1 MTSGWRNNCVH
12 PGYIS
17 DMCTSRR
24 AELAAA
30 FHRQFSATPEV
41 WVRAPGRVD
50 LMGSHTDYNQ
60 GFVLTLPIDRDTWIA
75 ARANGSRQVR
85 LYSMN
90 LNEAVSFDVS
100 DTSAST
106 NGFGRYV
113 QGVSLILGSE
123 GYALSGFDAVVHSTV
138 PLRSG
143 LSSSAALEAATAVLI
158 ARLGAFTIEPVRMAR
173 LCQRAENEI
182 VGMQCGILDQYSSIL
197 GQAGSAVVLDCRH
210 LTHCQAQL
218 PSDLQVVICNT
229 CAPRELTGSEY
240 GDRRAQCEA
249 GARQL
254 GVPYLRDVSIES
266 FAQREHELPALVA
279 RRCRF
284 IIEESA
290 RVAQLAA
297 ALNVADRAAIG
308 RVTAASYAGARD
320 LFEIGAPAM
329 DAMMRAITSA
339 PGVVG
344 ARQAGAGFGGCMVA
358 FVDRQQLDAFVA
370 HVSQRYAQET
380 GRDPEVYPVSAANGA
395 EVLLS

>member
-1 MTSGWRNNCVH
+1 
-12 PGYIS
+12 
-17 DMCTSRR
+17 
-24 AELAAA
+24 
-30 FHRQFSATPEV
+30 
-41 WVRAPGRVD
+41 
-50 LMGSHTDYNQ
+50 MGSHTDYNQ

-90 LNEAVSFDVS
+90 LGESVCFHFDDAA
-100 DTSAST
+100 DTMR
-106 NGFGRYV
+106 GFGSYM
-113 QGVSLILGSE
+113 QGVSLILKGE
-123 GYALSGFDAVVHSTV
+123 GYPLTGFDAVVHSTV

-143 LSSSAALEAATAVLI
+143 LSSSAALEAATAVLL
-158 ARLGAFTIEPVRMAR
+158 AQLGGFSVEPVRLAQ

-182 VGMQCGILDQYSSIL
+182 VGVQCGILDQYSSIL
-197 GQAGSAVVLDCRH
+197 GRAGSAVVLDCRH
-210 LTHCQAQL
+210 LTHRTAAL
-218 PSDLQVVICNT
+218 PPDLQVVICNT

-254 GVPYLRDVSIES
+254 GVPYLRDVTIES
-266 FAQREHELPALVA
+266 FAQREHELPAVVA

-290 RVAQLAA
+290 RVEQMAT
-297 ALNVADRAAIG
+297 ALEAADRAAIS
-308 RVTAASYAGARD
+308 RHAAASYAGARD

-329 DAMMRAITSA
+329 DAMMRAMTSA

-358 FVDRQQLDAFVA
+358 FVDRQYLDSFIA
-370 HVSQRYAQET
+370 HVSQRYTQET

-395 EVLLS
+395 EVLSS

>member
-1 MTSGWRNNCVH
+1 
-12 PGYIS
+12 
-17 DMCTSRR
+17 MCDSRR
-24 AELAAA
+24 TELTDS
-30 FHRQFSATPEV
+30 FRQQFSAVPAV

-90 LNEAVSFDVS
+90 LGESVCFHFDDAA
-100 DTSAST
+100 DTMR
-106 NGFGRYV
+106 GFGSYM
-113 QGVSLILGSE
+113 QGVSLILKGE
-123 GYALSGFDAVVHSTV
+123 GYPLTGFDAVVHSTV

-143 LSSSAALEAATAVLI
+143 LSSSAALEAATAVLL
-158 ARLGAFTIEPVRMAR
+158 AQLGGFSVEPVRLAQ

-182 VGMQCGILDQYSSIL
+182 VGVQCGILDQYSSIL
-197 GQAGSAVVLDCRH
+197 GRAGSAVVLDCRH
-210 LTHCQAQL
+210 LTHRTAAL
-218 PSDLQVVICNT
+218 PPDLQVVICNT

-254 GVPYLRDVSIES
+254 GVPYLRDVTIES
-266 FAQREHELPALVA
+266 FAQREHELPAVVA

-290 RVAQLAA
+290 RVEQMAT
-297 ALNVADRAAIG
+297 ALEAADRAAIS
-308 RVTAASYAGARD
+308 RHAAASYAGARD

-329 DAMMRAITSA
+329 DAMMRAMTSA

-358 FVDRQQLDAFVA
+358 FVDRQYLDSFIA
-370 HVSQRYAQET
+370 HVSQRYTQET

-395 EVLLS
+395 EVLSS